1 MSPKVPSKPGLP
13 VDVYHAALGITLSSR
28 VRLARNLRDIPFPEK
43 ASPATRAEVC
53 RRVMEAALGEL
64 PFQHSLEDCAPLFRQ
79 QLFEDH
85 LISRN
90 LLDGRPQ
97 SAVCMDGERTRAVM
111 INEEDHLRIQALKPG
126 LALREA
132 WAEANA
138 LDDALEQRLDYSFSS
153 SLGYLT
159 SCPSNVGT
167 GMRASVL
174 MHLPA
179 LVLMNEMEP
188 IMNGLNKIG
197 LTVRGRWGEGTAAIG
212 HMFQVSNQLTLGM
225 SETRIVADLEE
236 IVKEIGGHE
245 QHARERLK
253 RERLPFASD
262 LAARA
267 EGILTS
273 ARLMTTQEA
282 LERLSELRL
291 GIALGLTKKI
301 DMPTVDRLLL
311 DVQPAHLQAAAGR
324 SMTGEER
331 DGERAD
337 RLRRA
342 LGRRP
347 ANRTARRTT

>member
-1 MSPKVPSKPGLP
+1 MNPNPSADPSG
-13 VDVYHAALGITLSSR
+13 ALGITLSSR
-28 VRLARNLRDIPFPEK
+28 IRLARNLRDVPFPDK
-43 ASPATRAEVC
+43 APPETRAAVL
-53 RRVMEAALGEL
+53 RRVREAARQEL
-64 PFQHSLEDCAPLFRQ
+64 PIQEALDECAPLHRQ
-79 QLFEDH
+79 ELFEDH

-90 LLDGRPQ
+90 LLEGRPQ
-97 SAVCMDGERTRAVM
+97 SAICMDEARSRVVM

-126 LALREA
+126 LALGEA

-138 LDDALEQRLDYSFSS
+138 LDDALEQRLDYAFSS

-159 SCPSNVGT
+159 SCPTNVGT

-179 LVLMNEMEP
+179 LVLMSEMEP

-197 LTVRGRWGEGTAAIG
+197 LTVRGRWGEGTAALG

-225 SETRIVADLEE
+225 PEERIVSDLEE
-236 IVKEIGGHE
+236 IVKEIAGHE
-245 QHARERLK
+245 QNARERLK
-253 RERLPFASD
+253 RERLPFSTD

-291 GIALGLTKKI
+291 GIALGLTTGL
-301 DMPTVDRLLL
+301 DMRKVDCLLL
-311 DVQPAHLQAAAGR
+311 DVQPAHLQALLGR
-324 SMTGEER
+324 EMGSEER
-331 DGERAD
+331 DWKRAE
-337 RLRRA
+337 RLRSE
-342 LGRRP
+342 LGRSP
-347 ANRTARRTT
+347 AKRTGKRTP